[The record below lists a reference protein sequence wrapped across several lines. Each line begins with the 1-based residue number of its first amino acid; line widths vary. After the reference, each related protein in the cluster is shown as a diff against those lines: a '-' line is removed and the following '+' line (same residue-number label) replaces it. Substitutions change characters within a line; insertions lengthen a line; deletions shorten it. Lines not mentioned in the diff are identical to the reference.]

1 MLWRAHAHGHSV
13 SPIDTYDQL
22 FSLDCFLKGDHLD
35 PEDEEACE
43 GLSLCLNIKHKHKKF
58 SKCFEKNTK
67 NVKKNFKDFFILI
80 NFNAEVRDS
89 VNFV

>member
-13 SPIDTYDQL
+13 SPKEVAYDQL

-67 NVKKNFKDFFILI
+67 NVEKNLIDFFILI
-80 NFNAEVRDS
+80 NAEIRGS
-89 VNFV
+89 VNCF